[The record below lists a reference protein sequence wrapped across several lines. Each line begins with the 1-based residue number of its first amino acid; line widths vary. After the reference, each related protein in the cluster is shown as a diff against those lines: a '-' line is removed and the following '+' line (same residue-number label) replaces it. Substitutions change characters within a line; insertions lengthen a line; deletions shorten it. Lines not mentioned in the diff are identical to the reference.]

1 MSILEKL
8 TKSVIEAYQK
18 LISPFFKP
26 TCRFQPTCSQYA
38 MEALDRFG
46 FFKGIYLALTRIL
59 RCNPL
64 FAFGYDPVPDQFH
77 FKTSLKSPKE

>member
-8 TKSVIEAYQK
+8 TKSLIKAYQR

-46 FFKGIYLALTRIL
+46 FLKGIYLTLTRIL

-64 FAFGYDPVPDQFH
+64 FTYGYDPVPEQFH
-77 FKTSLKSPKE
+77 FITRLKKH

>member
-1 MSILEKL
+1 MSIPEKL

-46 FFKGIYLALTRIL
+46 FFKGIYLAVTRIL

-64 FAFGYDPVPDQFH
+64 FAFGNDPVPEQFQ
-77 FKTSLKSPKE
+77 FMTRLKKP

>member
-1 MSILEKL
+1 MSIPEQL
-8 TKSVIEAYQK
+8 TKSVIKAYQR

-46 FFKGIYLALTRIL
+46 FFKGIYLAFARIL

-64 FAFGYDPVPDQFH
+64 FAFGYDPVPEQFQ
-77 FKTSLKSPKE
+77 FITRLKKP

>member
-1 MSILEKL
+1 MSIPEKL
-8 TKSVIEAYQK
+8 TKSVIKAYQG

-64 FAFGYDPVPDQFH
+64 FAFGYDPVPEKFQFITRH
-77 FKTSLKSPKE
+77 KRS

>member
-1 MSILEKL
+1 MSIPEKL
-8 TKSVIEAYQK
+8 TKSVIKTYQR

-46 FFKGIYLALTRIL
+46 FFKGIYLAITRIF

-64 FAFGYDPVPDQFH
+64 FAFGYDPVPEQFH
-77 FKTSLKSPKE
+77 FITRLKSPKE

>member
-1 MSILEKL
+1 MSIPEKL
-8 TKSVIEAYQK
+8 TKSVIKAYQK

-26 TCRFQPTCSQYA
+26 ACRFQPTCSQYA

-64 FAFGYDPVPDQFH
+64 FDFGHDPVPEQFQ
-77 FKTSLKSPKE
+77 FISRLKKP

>member
-1 MSILEKL
+1 MSIPEKL
-8 TKSVIEAYQK
+8 TKSLIRAYQK

-38 MEALDRFG
+38 IEALDRFG
-46 FFKGIYLALTRIL
+46 FLKGIYLTLTRIL

-64 FAFGYDPVPDQFH
+64 FTYGHDPVPDQFY
-77 FKTSLKSPKE
+77 FITRLKKH

>member
-1 MSILEKL
+1 MSIPEKL
-8 TKSVIEAYQK
+8 TKSVIKGYQR

-38 MEALDRFG
+38 IEALDRFG

-64 FAFGYDPVPDQFH
+64 FAFGHDPVPDQFH
-77 FKTSLKSPKE
+77 FITRLKKS

>member
-8 TKSVIEAYQK
+8 TKSVIKAYQK
-18 LISPFFKP
+18 LISPFFKS

-38 MEALDRFG
+38 MEAMDRFG
-46 FFKGIYLALTRIL
+46 FAKGIYLALIRIL

-64 FAFGYDPVPDQFH
+64 FAFGHDPVPEQF
-77 FKTSLKSPKE
+77 KLISRLKKP

>member
-1 MSILEKL
+1 MLTPAKL
-8 TKSVIEAYQK
+8 TKFTIKAYQRF
-18 LISPFFKP
+18 LSPFFKP

-46 FFKGIYLALTRIL
+46 FIKGIYLSLTRIF

-64 FAFGYDPVPDQFH
+64 FAFGHDPVPEQFH
-77 FKTSLKSPKE
+77 FITRLKKS